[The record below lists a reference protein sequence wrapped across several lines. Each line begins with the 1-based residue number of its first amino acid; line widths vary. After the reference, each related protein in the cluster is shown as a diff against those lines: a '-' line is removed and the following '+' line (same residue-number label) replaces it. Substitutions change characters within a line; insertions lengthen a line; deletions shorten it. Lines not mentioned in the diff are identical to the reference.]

1 MTEHEWDQ
9 LKDRE
14 LDNSLGVLFR
24 SAGAL
29 APLPEFT
36 SRTLKAVRR
45 APLPAGRRALRHPLV
60 APISWTVLI
69 AAAAGAL
76 AAVVAAHP
84 AVATFVASVLVGA
97 VRANLWVL
105 HSVTVGFAWADL
117 LRVIGRAVALGIAT
131 PQGSL
136 GIMVIVA
143 TAALSLSALRR
154 LLDLDSTRA
163 QS

>member
-29 APLPEFT
+29 APLPGFT

-84 AVATFVASVLVGA
+84 AVGGPLADGGQIMSKRQ
-97 VRANLWVL
+97 RANQM
-105 HSVTVGFAWADL
+105 AQ
-117 LRVIGRAVALGIAT
+117 RVVPHAGRD
-131 PQGSL
+131 
-136 GIMVIVA
+136 
-143 TAALSLSALRR
+143 RR
-154 LLDLDSTRA
+154 ERPA
-163 QS
+163 